1 MDRSKVLASL
11 SALANEARL
20 DLMRL
25 LVVSGE
31 DGLAAG
37 KIGLELGHSASRLS
51 FHLGI
56 LEQAGLIRSRRAARN
71 VIYSA
76 DFSALGGTISY
87 LLRDCCMNH
96 PEVQACCNRPHHG
109 DTTVASIPV
118 LTE

>member
-11 SALANEARL
+11 SALSNEARL

-25 LVVSGE
+25 LVTSGE

-37 KIGLELGHSASRLS
+37 KIGLKLGHSASRLS

-56 LEQAGLIRSRRAARN
+56 LEQAGLIRSRRVARN

-76 DFSALGGTISY
+76 DFAGLGGTISY
-87 LLRDCCMNH
+87 LLRDCCMDH
-96 PEVQACCNRPHHG
+96 PQVHACCNRARSE
-109 DTTVASIPV
+109 DARALLSV
-118 LTE
+118 

>member
-11 SALANEARL
+11 SALSNEARL

-25 LVVSGE
+25 LVAAGD

-56 LEQAGLIRSRRAARN
+56 LEQAGLIRSRRVARN

-76 DFSALGGTISY
+76 DFASLGGTISY
-87 LLRDCCMNH
+87 LLRDCCMDH
-96 PEVQACCNRPHHG
+96 PQVHACCNRAHP
-109 DTTVASIPV
+109 
-118 LTE
+118 TEAATATLSE

>member
-11 SALANEARL
+11 SALSHEARL

-25 LVVSGE
+25 LVQAGD

-37 KIGLELGHSASRLS
+37 KIGVELGHSASRLS

-56 LEQAGLIRSRRAARN
+56 LEQAGLIRSRKVARN

-76 DFSALGGTISY
+76 DFAGLGGTISY
-87 LLRDCCMNH
+87 LLSDCCMDH
-96 PEVQACCNRPHHG
+96 PQVHACCNRARHREDAMAMP
-109 DTTVASIPV
+109 S
-118 LTE
+118 E

>member
-11 SALANEARL
+11 SALSNEARL

-25 LVVSGE
+25 LVTSGE

-37 KIGLELGHSASRLS
+37 KIGLQLGHSASRLS

-56 LEQAGLIRSRRAARN
+56 LEQAGLIRSRRVARN

-76 DFSALGGTISY
+76 DFAGLGGTISY
-87 LLRDCCMNH
+87 LLRDCCMDH
-96 PEVQACCNRPHHG
+96 PQVHACCNRVLPAEL
-109 DTTVASIPV
+109 TAQ

>member
-20 DLMRL
+20 DVMRL
-25 LVVSGE
+25 LIVAGD

-37 KIGLELGHSASRLS
+37 MIGNELGQSASRLS

-56 LEQAGLIRSRRAARN
+56 MEQAGLIRSRKRARN

-76 DFSALGGTISY
+76 NFEGLGETISY
-87 LLRDCCMNH
+87 LLRDCCMDH
-96 PEVQACCNRPHHG
+96 PKVHACCNRLQPTS
-109 DTTVASIPV
+109 DLTASSMPM
-118 LTE
+118 E

>member
-11 SALANEARL
+11 SALSNEARL

-25 LVVSGE
+25 LVTTGD

-76 DFSALGGTISY
+76 NFAGLGGTISY
-87 LLRDCCMNH
+87 LLRDCCMDH
-96 PEVQACCNRPHHG
+96 PEVRACCNRADPAADATALLSG
-109 DTTVASIPV
+109 
-118 LTE
+118 

>member
-11 SALANEARL
+11 QALSNEARL

-25 LVVSGE
+25 LVTTGDE
-31 DGLAAG
+31 GLAAG

-56 LEQAGLIRSRRAARN
+56 LEQAGLIRSRRVARN

-76 DFSALGGTISY
+76 DFAGLGGTISY
-87 LLRDCCMNH
+87 LLRDCCMDH
-96 PEVQACCNRPHHG
+96 PQVRACCTHVPAG
-109 DTTVASIPV
+109 VEATALLS
-118 LTE
+118 E

>member
-11 SALANEARL
+11 SALSNEARL

-25 LVVSGE
+25 LVVAG
-31 DGLAAG
+31 DAGLAAG
-37 KIGLELGHSASRLS
+37 HIGAQLGQSASRLS

-76 DFSALGGTISY
+76 DLEGLGGTISY
-87 LLRDCCMNH
+87 LLRDCCLDH
-96 PEVQACCNRPHHG
+96 PKVHACCNRSHAAQG
-109 DTTVASIPV
+109 AS
-118 LTE
+118 LTPQE

>member
-1 MDRSKVLASL
+1 MDRSKVLAGL

-31 DGLAAG
+31 AGLAAG
-37 KIGLELGHSASRLS
+37 KIGTELGQSASRLS

-56 LEQAGLIRSRRAARN
+56 LEQAGLIRSRRVSRN

-76 DFSALGGTISY
+76 DFAGLGGTISY
-87 LLRDCCMNH
+87 LMMDCCMNH
-96 PEVQACCNRPHHG
+96 PEVTACCNRAMP
-109 DTTVASIPV
+109 ASLLTPT